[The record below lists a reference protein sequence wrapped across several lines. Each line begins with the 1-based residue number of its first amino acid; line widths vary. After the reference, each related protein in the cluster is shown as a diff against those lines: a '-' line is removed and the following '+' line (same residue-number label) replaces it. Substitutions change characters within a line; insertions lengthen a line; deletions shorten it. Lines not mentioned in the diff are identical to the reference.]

1 MKQTLFA
8 ILLMITYTLFA
19 QEPKGPPGPPSIAE
33 RLKRTMVILQKEVN
47 LSVTQLKTT
56 ELIFK
61 SFFIKAD
68 KLRKDNPPTPAPS
81 LKVKAAMDKLVMER
95 DQNMKKILTAAQFKN
110 YTAAAIKLHPPPPGD
125 RGKNGPPPGN

>member
-1 MKQTLFA
+1 MKQTLLA

-19 QEPKGPPGPPSIAE
+19 QEQKGPPSIAE

-56 ELIFK
+56 ELIFN

-68 KLRKDNPPTPAPS
+68 KLRKDNPPIPAPS

-95 DQNMKKILTAAQFKN
+95 DQNMKKILTATQFKN
-110 YTAAAIKLHPPPPGD
+110 YTAAAIKLHPPPSGN